1 MSRVLQE
8 IPKVGLVMEAVKV
21 VRWLKAP
28 GDIVRL
34 GDPLVEVET
43 EKSVIEIEATIAGV
57 LAEALLA
64 VDQEANVGDPLA
76 WIEVEGTS
84 AETAGVPSA
93 PAAEHVAAP
102 RAVTTSAPV
111 APVAPVASGSAERI
125 PASPAARRLASESGL
140 ELASIKGSGPRG
152 RIELDDVRRA
162 QIATSAPAKAA
173 ATSMPVPPTV
183 RGATTSPTS
192 GLTPMRRALARA
204 MTLSNAAV
212 PQFPVERDVDWTR
225 VQATRAELNAA
236 LPTGAARVSVN
247 DFLLHAIAH
256 TLIEFPA
263 LNARFTGSL
272 EAADARLESA
282 HGAHIGLV
290 LAVDGGLVV
299 PVLHDVEQLSV
310 TEIAARRT
318 ACVERGLNG
327 VLKREE
333 LAGATISLSNLGSR
347 GPDRFIG
354 MINPPESAILAVG
367 RQRDVVTVVSGQMIA
382 IRPISTLTLTVDH
395 RVADGRLAADF
406 LARVVERLEQ

>member
-21 VRWLKAP
+21 VRWLKSP
-28 GDIVRL
+28 GDTVRL

-57 LAEALLA
+57 LAEALLT

-84 AETAGVPSA
+84 AATASVPSA
-93 PAAEHVAAP
+93 PVAEPVAAP
-102 RAVTTSAPV
+102 RAVATSAR
-111 APVAPVASGSAERI
+111 VAPVASGSAERI

-140 ELASIKGSGPRG
+140 HLASIKGSGPRG

-162 QIATSAPAKAA
+162 QSSATAPATATATPVPPAVSGA
-173 ATSMPVPPTV
+173 ATSPT
-183 RGATTSPTS
+183 T

-204 MTLSNAAV
+204 MTLSNATV

-236 LPTGAARVSVN
+236 LPAGAARVSVN

-263 LNARFTGSL
+263 LNATFTGSL
-272 EAADARLESA
+272 EAGDARIESA

-310 TEIAARRT
+310 IEIAARRA

-367 RQRDVVTVVSGQMIA
+367 RQRDVVTVVSGQTMA

-406 LARVVERLEQ
+406 LARLVERIEQ

>member
-21 VRWLKAP
+21 VRWLKSP
-28 GDIVRL
+28 GDTVRL

-57 LAEALLA
+57 LAEAVLA

-84 AETAGVPSA
+84 AATASVPSA
-93 PAAEHVAAP
+93 PVAEPVAAP
-102 RAVTTSAPV
+102 RAVATSAPV
-111 APVAPVASGSAERI
+111 APLASGSAERI

-140 ELASIKGSGPRG
+140 DLASIKGSGPRG

-162 QIATSAPAKAA
+162 QSAAPAPATATATPAPPPVSGA
-173 ATSMPVPPTV
+173 ATSPT
-183 RGATTSPTS
+183 T

-204 MTLSNAAV
+204 MTLSNATV

-225 VQATRAELNAA
+225 VQTTRAALNAA
-236 LPTGAARVSVN
+236 LPAGAARVSVN

-263 LNARFTGSL
+263 LNATFTGSL
-272 EAADARLESA
+272 EAADARIESA

-310 TEIAARRT
+310 TEIAARRS

-367 RQRDVVTVVSGQMIA
+367 RQRDMVTVVSGQMMA

-406 LARVVERLEQ
+406 LARLVERLEQ